1 MLTRLGASQ
10 VPVTYLRRS
19 SIAMWGA
26 APVVW
31 NASGLLALA
40 ASRRASAVFVARN
53 CASRN
58 GREKL
63 VRALDAA
70 LPGGVDRP
78 GGCLNNVPWP
88 RCGGKRCGKHAVLR
102 RYPFYLAFENSNEA
116 DYVTEKARRARHP
129 TPGAP
134 AKVTGVAHGV
144 RVAQVFHALEAGVL
158 PIYLGAPNV
167 AEYLPDR
174 SALLRTDYASTAAL
188 ADAMV
193 RLVRDST
200 EYRNYFEW
208 KRRALAAS
216 FDARW
221 GALVLTHAKCRLC
234 RWAYAHRHGF
244 RWDSQAQAPD
254 LSTRLPG
261 TNSVSDSDANHRRH
275 V

>member
-88 RCGGKRCGKHAVLR
+88 HCGGKRCSKHAVLR

-116 DYVTEKARRARHP
+116 DYVTEKARRTRHA

-134 AKVTGVAHGV
+134 AEAAGG
-144 RVAQVFHALEAGVL
+144 ALRPRGAGV
-158 PIYLGAPNV
+158 PCTRG
-167 AEYLPDR
+167 
-174 SALLRTDYASTAAL
+174 
-188 ADAMV
+188 
-193 RLVRDST
+193 
-200 EYRNYFEW
+200 
-208 KRRALAAS
+208 RR
-216 FDARW
+216 
-221 GALVLTHAKCRLC
+221 
-234 RWAYAHRHGF
+234 
-244 RWDSQAQAPD
+244 APD
-254 LSTRLPG
+254 LP
-261 TNSVSDSDANHRRH
+261 RRAKRR
-275 V
+275 